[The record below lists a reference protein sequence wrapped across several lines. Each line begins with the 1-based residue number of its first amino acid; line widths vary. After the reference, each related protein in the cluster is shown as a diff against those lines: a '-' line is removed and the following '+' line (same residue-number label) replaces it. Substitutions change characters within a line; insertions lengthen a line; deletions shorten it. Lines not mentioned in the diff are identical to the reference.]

1 MATPVPTVEVI
12 SVGTELLLGQIL
24 NTHGQYLGRELA
36 ALGLDLYYQTSVGD
50 NRARVIQAFARA
62 WERSDVVILTGG
74 LGPTDDDLTKE
85 AVAGFLGL
93 ELIEDAASRRWL
105 DKFFARRGRRMT
117 PNNLKQATLPQG
129 AKALP
134 NPNGTAPGVLL
145 ETGGKAAIMLP
156 GPPAELLP
164 MFADHVRPYLI
175 ERWGGG
181 RTVIVSRVLR
191 LCGIGESDAETRV
204 KDILTRQ
211 GNPTIA
217 PLASGGEVT
226 FRLTAKA
233 TTPAEGSVLLD
244 QAEAEMRGR
253 LGQHIYGLDQQTLS
267 DVVGDQM
274 TRASLTIALAE
285 SCTGGLIGHQLTQ
298 RPGSSDYFRL
308 GVIAYANEAKT
319 AALGVPAEV
328 IRDHGAVSEE
338 TALAMALGVRRVAGT
353 DMALATTGIAGPG
366 GGTPDKPVGLVYGAL
381 VWPGGEDVR
390 RWDFIGGRQ
399 HIKERA
405 AFAALTMLWD
415 HLKGLRQ
422 TGGVAG
428 KDGTGAGAGV

>member
-1 MATPVPTVEVI
+1 MI

-36 ALGLDLYYQTSVGD
+36 ALGLDLYYQISVGD

-85 AVAGFLGL
+85 SVAGFLGL
-93 ELIEDAASRRWL
+93 EEIEDEASRRWL
-105 DKFFARRGRRMT
+105 DEFFARRGRRMT
-117 PNNLKQATLPQG
+117 PNNLKQAMLPRG

-145 ETGGKAAIMLP
+145 ETGGKAVIMLP

-164 MFADHVRPYLI
+164 MFADHIRPYLI

-181 RTVIVSRVLR
+181 RSVIASRVLR

-204 KDILTRQ
+204 KEILTRQ

-217 PLASGGEVT
+217 PLVSGGEVT

-233 TTPAEGSVLLD
+233 TTPAEGAALLD
-244 QAEAEMRGR
+244 RAEAEMRGP
-253 LGQHIYGLDQQTLS
+253 LGDHIFGVDQQTLS

-274 TRASLTIALAE
+274 ARAGLTIALAE

-308 GVIAYANEAKT
+308 GVVAYANDAKV
-319 AALGVPAEV
+319 AVLGVPAET
-328 IRDHGAVSEE
+328 IRAHGAVSEE
-338 TALAMALGVRRVAGT
+338 AALAMAAGARRIAGT
-353 DMALATTGIAGPG
+353 DLALATTGIAGPG
-366 GGTPDKPVGLVYGAL
+366 GGSPEKPVGLVYGAL

-390 RWDFIGGRQ
+390 RWDFLGERH
-399 HIKERA
+399 HIKDRA

-415 HLKGLRQ
+415 HLKGLRS
-422 TGGVAG
+422 THPAGREGGG
-428 KDGTGAGAGV
+428 PGAGV

>member
-1 MATPVPTVEVI
+1 MPTVEVI

-50 NRARVIQAFARA
+50 NRARVIQAFVRA

-85 AVAGFLGL
+85 AVAGFFGL
-93 ELIEDAASRRWL
+93 ELVEDEASRRWL
-105 DKFFARRGRRMT
+105 EEFFIRRGRRMT
-117 PNNLKQATLPQG
+117 PNNLKQAALPQG

-145 ETGGKAAIMLP
+145 ETGGKAVLMLP

-164 MFADHVRPYLI
+164 MFADQVRPYLI

-181 RTVIVSRVLR
+181 QAVIVSRVLR

-204 KDILTRQ
+204 KDILARQ

-233 TTPAEGSVLLD
+233 ATPAEGSALLD

-253 LGQHIYGLDQQTLS
+253 LGDHIYGLDRETLGE
-267 DVVGDQM
+267 VVGDRM
-274 TRASLTIALAE
+274 ARAGLTIALAE

-298 RPGSSDYFRL
+298 RPGSSDYFLL
-308 GVIAYANEAKT
+308 GVTAYANEAK
-319 AALGVPAEV
+319 AGVLGVAAET

-353 DMALATTGIAGPG
+353 DLALATTGIAGPG
-366 GGTPDKPVGLVYGAL
+366 GGTPEKPVGLVYGAL

-390 RWDFIGGRQ
+390 RWEFIGERG

-415 HLKGLRQ
+415 HLKGLRR
-422 TGGVAG
+422 TGGAAG
-428 KDGTGAGAGV
+428 KGGAGAGAGV

>member
-1 MATPVPTVEVI
+1 MPTVEVI

-50 NRARVIQAFARA
+50 NRARVIQAFVRA

-85 AVAGFLGL
+85 AVAGFFGL
-93 ELIEDAASRRWL
+93 ELVEDEASRRWL
-105 DKFFARRGRRMT
+105 EEFFIRRGRRMT
-117 PNNLKQATLPQG
+117 PNNLKQAALPQG

-145 ETGGKAAIMLP
+145 ETGGKAVLMLP

-164 MFADHVRPYLI
+164 MFADQVRPYLI

-181 RTVIVSRVLR
+181 QAVIVSRVLR

-204 KDILTRQ
+204 KDILARQ

-233 TTPAEGSVLLD
+233 ATPAEGSALLD

-253 LGQHIYGLDQQTLS
+253 LGDHIYGLDRQTLGE
-267 DVVGDQM
+267 VVGDRM
-274 TRASLTIALAE
+274 ARAGLTIALAE

-298 RPGSSDYFRL
+298 RPGSSDYFLL
-308 GVIAYANEAKT
+308 GVTAYANEAK
-319 AALGVPAEV
+319 AGVLGVAAET

-353 DMALATTGIAGPG
+353 DLALATTGIAGPG
-366 GGTPDKPVGLVYGAL
+366 GGTPEKPVGLVYGAL

-390 RWDFIGGRQ
+390 RWEFIGERG

-415 HLKGLRQ
+415 HLKGLRR
-422 TGGVAG
+422 TGGAAG
-428 KDGTGAGAGV
+428 KGGAGAGAGV